1 MRDKIFKWILW
12 VAFITILVFIPR
24 IFGILYTNVFVLFAI
39 FALYAVTLNLLLGF
53 TGLLSFGHA
62 LFFGGGAYATALAL
76 THIGGLP
83 LLPAVLVGGITGLL
97 LALVT
102 SPLLVRV
109 SGTAFAMLTLA
120 FGQLMYVICLKFREI
135 TGGEDGV
142 GGFPIPPFNIPGF
155 ISIDMKNPLN
165 FYYFAIAILGLSIWI
180 IWFFTKTPVG
190 SVMISVRDN
199 ADRVDYMGFKVPQTK
214 AIVFIIS
221 GFFAGIA
228 GAIYAL
234 RQDLVSTDGVLTIYY
249 SFLPIMMA
257 FIGGAGSF
265 FGPIYGSAILTVLD
279 EVITAYTERVELI
292 TGTVFILVVMF
303 APAGFAGFLSFLKG
317 KWLQFRLSR
326 QAGQSKEEVAS

>member
-1 MRDKIFKWILW
+1 MRDKIIKWILW
-12 VAFITILVFIPR
+12 MVLIAILVFIPQ

-39 FALYAVTLNLLLGF
+39 FSLYAVTVNLLLGF

-76 THIGGLP
+76 THIQGLP
-83 LLPAVLVGGITGLL
+83 LLSAVLVGGLTALV
-97 LALVT
+97 LALIT

-120 FGQLMYVICLKFREI
+120 FGQLMYVICLKYREV

-142 GGFPIPPFNIPGF
+142 GGFPIPSLNIPG
-155 ISIDMKNPLN
+155 IVSIDMKNPLN
-165 FYYFAIAILGLSIWI
+165 FYYFAIAILVLSIWI

-190 SVMISVRDN
+190 SVMVSIRDN
-199 ADRVDYMGFKVPQTK
+199 TNRVDYMGFKVPQTK
-214 AIVFIIS
+214 AIIFIVS

-234 RQDLVSTDGVLTIYY
+234 LQDLVSTDGVLTIYY

-265 FGPIYGSAILTVLD
+265 FGPIYGSAIMTILD
-279 EVITAYTERVELI
+279 ELVTAYTERVELI

-303 APAGFAGFLSFLKG
+303 APAGFAGFLNFLKG
-317 KWLQFRLSR
+317 RFLSR
-326 QAGQSKEEVAS
+326 SSEKNEMERIS

>member
-1 MRDKIFKWILW
+1 MRDKIIKWILW
-12 VAFITILVFIPR
+12 VAFLAILVLIPW
-24 IFGILYTNVFVLFAI
+24 IFGILYTNAFVLFAI
-39 FALYAVTLNLLLGF
+39 FALYAVTVNLLLGF

-62 LFFGGGAYATALAL
+62 LFFGGGAYATAIAL
-76 THIGGLP
+76 THIQGLP
-83 LLPAVLVGGITGLL
+83 LLPAVLVGGLTALV

-120 FGQLMYVICLKFREI
+120 FGQLMYVICLKFREV

-142 GGFPIPPFNIPGF
+142 GGFPIPPLNIPGLV
-155 ISIDMKNPLN
+155 SIDMKDPMN

-190 SVMISVRDN
+190 SVMVSIRDN
-199 ADRVDYMGFKVPQTK
+199 ADRVNYMGFKVPQTK
-214 AIVFIIS
+214 AIIFIIS

-234 RQDLVSTDGVLTIYY
+234 LQDLVSTDGVLTIYY

-257 FIGGAGSF
+257 FIGGIGSF

-279 EVITAYTERVELI
+279 ELVTAYTERVELI
-292 TGTVFILVVMF
+292 TGTVFIMVVMF
-303 APAGFAGFLSFLKG
+303 APAGFAGFLNFLKE
-317 KWLQFRLSR
+317 RLFSR
-326 QAGQSKEEVAS
+326 SSEKNEIERVS